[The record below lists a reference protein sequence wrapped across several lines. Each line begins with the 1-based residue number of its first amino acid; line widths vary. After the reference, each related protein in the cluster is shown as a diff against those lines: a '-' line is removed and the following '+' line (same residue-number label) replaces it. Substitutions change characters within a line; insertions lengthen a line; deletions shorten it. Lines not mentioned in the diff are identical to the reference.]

1 MATGSDKGLLF
12 RLGDLVFFLDLDNVV
27 EVVEQVNERLD
38 PGRSDLGQGIVSAL
52 EFRQTWIPV
61 IDPALRLN
69 ILALEKIRDRAAI
82 IVQGSEGNWALL
94 VDQVLDLIS
103 RRNCVICPIPEL
115 LKVSSVG
122 YYAELLLCAG
132 RPVVVFEP
140 ERYYGTDT
148 RPI

>member
-1 MATGSDKGLLF
+1 MATGSDKGLIF
-12 RLGDLVFFLDLDNVV
+12 QLGDLVFFLDLGSIV
-27 EVVEQVNERLD
+27 EVVERVSECLD

-69 ILALEKIRDRAAI
+69 ILALEKIPDRSAI

-94 VDQVLDLIS
+94 VDRVVELVT
-103 RRNCVICPIPEL
+103 RAACTPCPIPDL
-115 LKVSSVG
+115 LKVSSMG
-122 YYAELLLCAG
+122 YYSELLLYG
-132 RPVVVFEP
+132 NKPVVVFEP
-140 ERYYGTDT
+140 ELYYGADT